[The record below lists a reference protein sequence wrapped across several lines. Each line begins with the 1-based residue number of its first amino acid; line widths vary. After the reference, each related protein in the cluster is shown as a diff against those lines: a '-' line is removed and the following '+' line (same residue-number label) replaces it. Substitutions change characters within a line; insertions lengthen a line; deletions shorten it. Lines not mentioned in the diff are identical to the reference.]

1 MANMAARIFAAAL
14 EEREVR
20 YSYMNEEES
29 VIHVGW
35 KIEGGKLDLNF
46 AFSDDN
52 EDVQIFGFHFVSDFI
67 PPYLYNPMI
76 RDIKSN
82 GESLAYFREVC
93 FSDFHQMSI
102 HVYIR
107 EAGNV
112 AVVDQSGGGIKAA
125 THCCCNGKYSKN
137 FSLHCHL
144 SFLIRRAK
152 KGETTGTVPASC
164 NPFFLLWL

>member
-52 EDVQIFGFHFVSDFI
+52 EDVQIFGFFLKVPEEKITVMYEACNQCNCDYRWAKFSVRKGQVCVESDAVIQLDSCADEVFGYMVRLTKI
-67 PPYLYNPMI
+67 VE
-76 RDIKSN
+76 R
-82 GESLAYFREVC
+82 AYPTL
-93 FSDFHQMSI
+93 M
-102 HVYIR
+102 
-107 EAGNV
+107 
-112 AVVDQSGGGIKAA
+112 KAMW
-125 THCCCNGKYSKN
+125 
-137 FSLHCHL
+137 
-144 SFLIRRAK
+144 R
-152 KGETTGTVPASC
+152 
-164 NPFFLLWL
+164 